1 MSTTP
6 EVKQISQVPV
16 QTAADIDSTH
26 DYLLSLDADDELK
39 IKRILHS
46 EVKAKILENY
56 VIGGS
61 GLNALL
67 TNSAEQTMTNKTLD
81 GCVLKDCLF
90 QETPPGGGDP
100 GDETTVS
107 ELIAEKVSEEVAEK
121 VAEEVAGIERE
132 VSRNS
137 GIVYEAAYGTE
148 DGLTASDILL
158 NAALSSEE
166 YCIPLRNISMMA
178 IMDIDNK
185 TLTHITDDIS
195 TVNQI
200 INPGTPIEVICL
212 HTIGT
217 NQSGLTGILIIRYIP
232 ELIFVES

>member
-16 QTAADIDSTH
+16 HTAADIDSTH

-67 TNSAEQTMTNKTLD
+67 TDGAQQTMTNKTLD
-81 GCVLKDCLF
+81 GCVLRDCTF
-90 QETPPGGGDP
+90 AETPPEGGDP
-100 GDETTVS
+100 GDAATVS
-107 ELIAEKVSEEVAEK
+107 VLIAEK
-121 VAEEVAGIERE
+121 VAEEIAGIEGE
-132 VSRNS
+132 VYRNS
-137 GIVYEAAYGTE
+137 SIVYEAAYETA
-148 DGLTASDILL
+148 DGLTAADILQ
-158 NAALSSEE
+158 NAALLPGE

-178 IMDIDNK
+178 IMDTSSK
-185 TLTHITDDIS
+185 TLTHITTDIS
-195 TVNQI
+195 TAMQK
-200 INPGTPIEVICL
+200 INPGEPINVLCL
-212 HTIGT
+212 DAIEPNLSGITGT
-217 NQSGLTGILIIRYIP
+217 LIIRYIP
-232 ELIFVES
+232 ELIFVGS